1 MKILS
6 INRSFYLL
14 AIFFCALLAV
24 ITFSEALVRFQLGAQ
39 MFTLQSYP
47 QWFLVVS
54 FVSLVVS
61 LLLLKYFHHKKFGVA
76 FYAGLIDVLSTTWF
90 LFILYNVLTGGGLR
104 DYYMPS
110 LIATFI
116 TSIPLAISLI
126 FSAAGRRPWLK
137 TAGVFLLLLKL
148 TAVSMVFWIMTS
160 QDIHRFETSEKISQW
175 IVIAGSLLLLP
186 LIMNFLGEL
195 KSLKKEKTDATQQ
208 PVVETATLIVGLLV
222 IIPVI
227 YIGGKISTERYWLA
241 NWVNRGP
248 ENAIKLAEPFDAR
261 TYVNRKGDTLLYRLL
276 APLNYDSTK
285 KYPLALC
292 LHGGGG
298 RGTDN
303 ITQVEGSWTAQLL
316 SEYQNR
322 VKYPAFVFVPQC
334 PPASSWGGIED
345 WPVVDSIVF
354 EAMEAL
360 EKEFTVDE
368 TRRYVMG
375 ESLGG
380 YGSWHFIA
388 MHPKLF
394 AAAVPIC
401 GGGDPTLA
409 NTFADIPLWAFH
421 GAKDRSVPV
430 KLSREMIAAM
440 KNAGGDP
447 KYTEYPD
454 EGHIISKQ
462 VTTTPGLLDWVFE
475 QKRDMAILNE

>member
-14 AIFFCALLAV
+14 AIFFCALLAA
-24 ITFSEALVRFQLGAQ
+24 ITFSEGLVRFQLGPQ

-47 QWFLVVS
+47 QWFLVAS

-76 FYAGLIDVLSTTWF
+76 FYAGLIDLLSTICF
-90 LFILYNVLTGGGLR
+90 LFIIYNVLTGGELR
-104 DYYMPS
+104 DYYIPS

-116 TSIPLAISLI
+116 TSIPFAISLI
-126 FSAAGRRPWLK
+126 FSAAGKRQWLK
-137 TAGVFLLLLKL
+137 TAGFFLLLLKL
-148 TAVSMVFWIMTS
+148 ATMSMVIWSMTS
-160 QDIHRFETSEKISQW
+160 QDINRFETTEKISQW
-175 IVIAGSLLLLP
+175 IVIAGSFLLLP
-186 LIMNFLGEL
+186 LLMNFMGEL
-195 KSLKKEKTDATQQ
+195 KSLKTEKAETNQQ
-208 PVVETATLIVGLLV
+208 PVVETSMWVVGLLAF
-222 IIPVI
+222 IAVI
-227 YIGGKISTERYWLA
+227 YIGGKISTEKYWLVH
-241 NWVNRGP
+241 WIKRGP

-261 TYVNRKGDTLLYRLL
+261 TYIDRKGDTLLYRLL

-285 KYPLALC
+285 KYPLAVC

-303 ITQVEGSWTAQLL
+303 IIQVEGSWTAQLL

-322 VKYPAFVFVPQC
+322 EKYPAFVFVPQC

-354 EAMEAL
+354 EAMGAL
-360 EKEFTVDE
+360 EMEFAIDK

-388 MHPKLF
+388 MHPQLF

-409 NTFADIPLWAFH
+409 NTFADIPVWAFH

-430 KLSREMIAAM
+430 KRSREMIEAM

-462 VTTTPGLLDWVFE
+462 VTATPGLLDWVFE
-475 QKRDMAILNE
+475 QKRGMAILNE